1 MRFYF
6 LTKTPNIA
14 ESLTLLALS
23 FHRSGHYHGRG
34 AARPKPLP
42 KPNIVKPISF
52 HCSGHYHCADMGRPN
67 KHGENLTLWGRL
79 VPPLGALSWPQN
91 PRPNAESAK
100 PNNVRLWETKKPHGQ
115 KPWGKEKAP
124 NNVRGWGLRG
134 RACALLTLIWSGPN
148 QHLRLPKP

>member
-34 AARPKPLP
+34 AARPKPSP
-42 KPNIVKPISF
+42 KPNIVKSMSF
-52 HCSGHYHCADMGRPN
+52 HCSGHYHCANMGRPN
-67 KHGENLTLWGRL
+67 KHGENLTLRGHL

-91 PRPNAESAK
+91 PRPAK
-100 PNNVRLWETKKPHGQ
+100 PNNVRLWGNK
-115 KPWGKEKAP
+115 KAP
-124 NNVRGWGLRG
+124 W
-134 RACALLTLIWSGPN
+134 
-148 QHLRLPKP
+148 PKTMGQRKTPRPKNLGAKKNP